1 MLTNILTYITRPK
14 FYQEFAYFGVIMI
27 LRIHYYFSLALFMIF
42 AGTTTAN
49 SQAAFRVVPL
59 GVKGGSDESNLS
71 SYALA
76 VKGTESYVCLDA
88 GTINFGIQRAIAA
101 GLFKGHPAE
110 VLKANI
116 KGYLISHPH
125 LDHLSGLIINSP
137 DDGPKPI
144 YGLPFCLNAFRE
156 KYFTWQAW
164 GNFANEGEKPQIGK
178 YHYVTLAAGQETAL
192 EQTDMVVRPFFLSH
206 TGPELSTA
214 FLVRHK
220 EDYILYL
227 GDTGADAIE
236 KSEALHLLWAAI
248 APLVKARKLKG
259 IFMEVSFTN
268 EQPDNLLFGHLT
280 PRHFMN
286 EMTALSKLAGAEA
299 LKGLPVVITHIKPA
313 PGREETIRKQLEELN
328 TLKLKVIFP
337 QQAVP
342 IEF

>member
-1 MLTNILTYITRPK
+1 
-14 FYQEFAYFGVIMI
+14 MI
-27 LRIHYYFSLALFMIF
+27 LRIRYYFSLALFMII

-49 SQAAFRVVPL
+49 SQAAFHVVPL

-71 SYALA
+71 AYALA
-76 VKGTESYVCLDA
+76 VKGTDSYVCLDA
-88 GTINFGIQRAIAA
+88 GTINFGIQKAIAA

-178 YHYVTLAAGQETAL
+178 YHYVTLTAGQETPL
-192 EQTDMVVRPFFLSH
+192 EQTDMVVRPFILSH

-214 FLVRHK
+214 FLVRHN

-227 GDTGADAIE
+227 GDTGADAVE
-236 KSEALHLLWAAI
+236 KSDALQQLWQAI
-248 APLVKARKLKG
+248 SPLIKTKKLKG

-280 PRHFMN
+280 PKHLMN
-286 EMTALSKLAGAEA
+286 EMTALSKLTGPDA
-299 LKGLPVVITHIKPA
+299 LKGMPVVITHIKPA
-313 PGREETIRKQLEELN
+313 PGREATVKKQLDELN
-328 TLKLKVIFP
+328 TLKLNIILP

-342 IEF
+342 LDF